1 MAAQNDISKPS
12 WSGTTANATPGSNV
26 APFIQGSATTN
37 TTHISTPTTAA
48 SLGLKDRGITELSKT
63 QQQQMF
69 SSLNAIFERAEESE
83 GGVGVRELRPV
94 SDTADDDGRFDHRL
108 EALRDVRGT
117 LDQMWWC
124 NSDFLVTAA
133 EVLAD
138 GSRDPKWRKPFGET
152 GVLYFFLGILG
163 TDRVEDGLMLQAL
176 RLVGN
181 SCADTDENR
190 QRLFDSG
197 CFPALMKHL
206 NNAVLVSIAV
216 PAIFNVCT
224 DFEPGQQQAASDGLS
239 HELISLLASR
249 SFDGD
254 GLLGYIFRSLE
265 LILPLPQALASA
277 PDDSTEV
284 LLGHASAQTISLTDF
299 STLVNCFVLLL
310 QDTRFQLRLVTK
322 HLFERALT
330 ILVESYSRFTGSE
343 ELDLAYLSLTA
354 QTERLEDEQLLHG
367 MRDSLIQVLSD
378 VSALPEF
385 SAVYPPQSPLIGS
398 LRVWLTVPQTQ
409 LQTCACVMLG
419 NVARSDE
426 ICRTMVQSF
435 HVHEPLLLALETSN
449 DSQVLHA
456 ASGFLKNLVV
466 LAENKTTVGE
476 TRIIRVLARL
486 WSLETL
492 PQIQYAGASL
502 ARQLMTG
509 SYRNIQGLLVPL
521 SADPDS
527 PAHSR
532 TYLSLL
538 LVIYEKTDQVSTRT
552 EIARTITAICRILNS
567 AHPPVGVDDF
577 EETVYRFYS
586 LHKEV
591 GRPLASMV
599 SQSQWPVVRSEGW
612 FAFALMAKNQEGAE
626 AVSHAMHN
634 VAVIRPLI
642 ETVTGK
648 SFNGHGALE
657 TSEAELDQRQ
667 VEMKRRD
674 RENALV
680 LISELLRFR
689 GDRMAIMRKH
699 LFEDLLYGRESIHS
713 TYREL
718 SKQSSGSDTSDRQ
731 QYHVPMRED

>member
-12 WSGTTANATPGSNV
+12 RSGTTANATPGSNV
-26 APFIQGSATTN
+26 TPFVQGSAATN
-37 TTHISTPTTAA
+37 TTHIPTPTTSA

-69 SSLNAIFERAEESE
+69 SSLYAIFERAEESE

-94 SDTADDDGRFDHRL
+94 SDTADYDGRYDHRL

-152 GVLYFFLGILG
+152 GVLYFFLDILG
-163 TDRVEDGLMLQAL
+163 TDRVEDGLMTQAL

-190 QRLFDSG
+190 QRLVDSG
-197 CFPALMKHL
+197 CFPALIKQL

-224 DFEPGQQQAASDGLS
+224 DFGEPGQQQAASDGLS

-249 SFDGD
+249 NFDGD
-254 GLLGYIFRSLE
+254 GLLGYICRSLE
-265 LILPLPQALASA
+265 LILPFPQALASA

-284 LLGHASAQTISLTDF
+284 LMGHASAQTISLTDF

-310 QDTRFQLRLVTK
+310 QDTRFQSRLIAK
-322 HLFERALT
+322 HSFERALT
-330 ILVESYSRFTGSE
+330 ILVESYSRFTDSE
-343 ELDLAYLSLTA
+343 ELDLAHLSLTA

-385 SAVYPPQSPLIGS
+385 SAVYPLQSPLIGS
-398 LRVWLTVPQTQ
+398 LRVWLSVPQTQ

-426 ICRTMVQSF
+426 TCRTMVQNYR
-435 HVHEPLLLALETSN
+435 VHEPLLLALEASN

-466 LAENKTTVGE
+466 LAENKITVGK

-502 ARQLMTG
+502 ARQLITG

-538 LVIYEKTDQVSTRT
+538 LVLYEKTDQVSTRT

-567 AHPPVGVDDF
+567 AHPPVAVDDF
-577 EETVYRFYS
+577 EETVHRFYS

-591 GRPLASMV
+591 ARPLASMV

-612 FAFALMAKNQEGAE
+612 FAFALMAKNQEGAA

-634 VAVIRPLI
+634 FAVIRPLI

-657 TSEAELDQRQ
+657 TPEAELDQRQ

-674 RENALV
+674 RENAMV

-689 GDRMAIMRKH
+689 VSPIFNYLRA
-699 LFEDLLYGRESIHS
+699 
-713 TYREL
+713 
-718 SKQSSGSDTSDRQ
+718 SG
-731 QYHVPMRED
+731 